1 MLKLNVNGR
10 WRRIDVE
17 GEMPLLWVLRDVLG
31 LMGTKF
37 GCGVGVC
44 GSCAVIVDDE
54 LVRSCVVPVATVAG
68 KRVVTIE
75 GLARNG
81 SHPVQKAFVKHQVP
95 QCGYCHSGQVMA
107 AAHLLKKKP
116 RPTDKDIDE
125 AVTGICRCGTY
136 QRLRTAIHDAARGKK
151 A

>member
-37 GCGVGVC
+37 GCGIGMC
-44 GSCAVIVDDE
+44 GSCAVIVNDE
-54 LVRSCVVPVATVAG
+54 LVRSCVVPVASVAG

-75 GLARNG
+75 GLSRNG
-81 SHPVQKAFVKHQVP
+81 SHPVQKAFIRHQVP

-116 RPTDKDIDE
+116 RPTDKDINE
-125 AVTGICRCGTY
+125 AITGICRCGTY
-136 QRLRTAIHDAARGKK
+136 QRLRAAIHDAARK